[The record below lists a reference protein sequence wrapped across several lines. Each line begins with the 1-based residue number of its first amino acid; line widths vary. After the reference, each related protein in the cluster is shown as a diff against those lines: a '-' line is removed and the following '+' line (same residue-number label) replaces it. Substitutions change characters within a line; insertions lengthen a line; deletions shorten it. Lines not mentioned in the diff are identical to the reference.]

1 MTVLSRASEI
11 LPSKT
16 MIDGVFN
23 SLRTLH
29 DFLTNM
35 LYVGEE
41 EKAGKR

>member
-35 LYVGEE
+35 YVGEE
-41 EKAGKR
+41 EKADKR